1 MLRRILV
8 ADDNQMVRQTIA
20 AILRN
25 GGFDVCGEAVDGQDA
40 VAQALALQPDLIL
53 IDLVMPNM
61 NGLEASREISQAFP
75 GLPIVLHTLYVSNIL
90 EVEAEKN
97 GISWVLAKWEG
108 SNLVSHIRGFFTE
121 RTLSENRLRT
131 TDNQRATA

>member
-1 MLRRILV
+1 MPRRILV

-20 AILRN
+20 AMLRN

-40 VAQALALQPDLIL
+40 VAKALVLQPDLIL
-53 IDLVMPNM
+53 IDLVMPTT
-61 NGLEASREISQAFP
+61 NGLEASREISQALP
-75 GLPIVLHTLYVSNIL
+75 GVPIVLHTLYVSNIL

-97 GISWVLAKWEG
+97 GISWVLPKWEG
-108 SNLVSHIRGFFTE
+108 YKLVSQIRGFFAE
-121 RTLSENRLRT
+121 PTLSENRFRT